1 MTYANNKLHVNHE
14 LNCTKCQECKSG
26 IQQLDNVTEK
36 EDECML
42 WYRRFEDAK
51 EARSKGSAKTRKR
64 RHNYLKRGKET

>member
-51 EARSKGSAKTRKR
+51 EADLRVLPKHGSVEIIT
-64 RHNYLKRGKET
+64 